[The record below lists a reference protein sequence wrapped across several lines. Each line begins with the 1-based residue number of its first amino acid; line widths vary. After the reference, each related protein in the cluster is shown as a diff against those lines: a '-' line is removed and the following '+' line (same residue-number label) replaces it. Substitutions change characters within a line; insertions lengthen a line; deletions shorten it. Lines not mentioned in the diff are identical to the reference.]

1 MDVETNGSVER
12 QENGDVKRNSVSS
25 GRRKGNQVG
34 FGMCFSS
41 VSRGMLVLLS
51 T

>member
-12 QENGDVKRNSVSS
+12 QENGNVKRNSASS

-34 FGMCFSS
+34 FGNKF
-41 VSRGMLVLLS
+41 VV
-51 T
+51 